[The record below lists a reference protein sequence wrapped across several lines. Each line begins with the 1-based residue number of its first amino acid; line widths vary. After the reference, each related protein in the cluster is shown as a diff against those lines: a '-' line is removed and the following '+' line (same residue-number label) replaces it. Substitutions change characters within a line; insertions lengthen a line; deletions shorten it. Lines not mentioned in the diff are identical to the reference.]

1 LIVEKNGFQNN
12 LYEGFQEGMITNGLI
27 SGPMPHY
34 SSSNNVWTL
43 YDNIHFDD
51 KNGNLIE
58 VSGMI
63 SNVNDD
69 TGGNTITNNSVTT
82 IVTDR
87 TGETSTNYVTTKDVS
102 ETLYLSQL
110 NNLISQYKSWLYN
123 TQTNNSEYTV
133 FYMPWNTDTYIHV
146 VDNIKKIQLGTF
158 LFSSNIQPK
167 SIYFT
172 TPMLIGLTHYVDDND
187 KANNTMVIEPIY
199 SPDKQLYQLSHY
211 VKFDIT
217 NGNLIIINGDDE
229 STKSLTIY
237 DSNKNMNIITSCNK
251 TANNFS
257 LNTRPNSNTNF
268 SPYTV
273 LDTLGQK
280 SILYIPNNENVLIA
294 IISYSDNS
302 LSTYSLLNVC
312 RFNKYGLD
320 TGNQLA
326 SATNIQN
333 TTNNTSMCNNP
344 MSNYYNSCLN
354 LPTTS
359 GSNRTSCNS
368 NMPVNMNDY
377 ILKTQIVPPVC
388 PTCPTCPSIGTCSN
402 CGGTGGS
409 GTLTHNGNSIV
420 RDVPNIKSDTIG
432 GSLTKVTHDT
442 VTGIQDVAKT
452 GAGVITGVAG
462 NISGVANN
470 LISTTGSILK
480 PNQTASNNNIG
491 YNENKSRQDVPN
503 QRSTPG
509 YTPPGLS
516 ANNQHNDPY
525 SYYGQL
531 PAKGKTNYVPITA
544 DFSNFAR

>member
-1 LIVEKNGFQNN
+1 
-12 LYEGFQEGMITNGLI
+12 
-27 SGPMPHY
+27 
-34 SSSNNVWTL
+34 
-43 YDNIHFDD
+43 
-51 KNGNLIE
+51 
-58 VSGMI
+58 
-63 SNVNDD
+63 
-69 TGGNTITNNSVTT
+69 
-82 IVTDR
+82 
-87 TGETSTNYVTTKDVS
+87 
-102 ETLYLSQL
+102 
-110 NNLISQYKSWLYN
+110 
-123 TQTNNSEYTV
+123 
-133 FYMPWNTDTYIHV
+133 MPWNTDTYIHV
-146 VDNIKKIQLGTF
+146 LDNVKKIQLSTF
-158 LFSSNIQPK
+158 LFSSSIQPK
-167 SIYFT
+167 SIYYT
-172 TPMLIGLTHYVDDND
+172 TPIQIGLTHYVDDND

-199 SPDKQLYQLSHY
+199 NPDKQLYQLSHY

-217 NGNLIIINGDDE
+217 NGNLIIVNGDDE
-229 STKSLTIY
+229 STKSLTVY

-251 TANNFS
+251 NANNFS
-257 LNTRPNSNTNF
+257 LNARPNTNTNF
-268 SPYTV
+268 APYTV

-302 LSTYSLLNVC
+302 LSKYSLFNVC
-312 RFNKYGLD
+312 RFNKNGLD
-320 TGNQLA
+320 AGNQLTTA
-326 SATNIQN
+326 INNQN
-333 TTNNTSMCNNP
+333 TSNNTCMSNNP

-359 GSNRTSCNS
+359 GCNRTSCNS

-420 RDVPNIKSDTIG
+420 RDVPNINSDTIS

-442 VTGIQDVAKT
+442 VAGIQDVAKT

-470 LISTTGSILK
+470 LISSTGSILK
-480 PNQTASNNNIG
+480 PNQSSNNIV
-491 YNENKSRQDVPN
+491 YNENKSRQDIPN

-509 YTPPGLS
+509 YTPPGLGTNS
-516 ANNQHNDPY
+516 QHNDPY